1 MRKSRVNRLI
11 YLAVTL
17 ISLLITVTLV
27 VFSSKAGEI
36 ELKAGEAC
44 QEDIYAPRAVT
55 DHITTT
61 QSRQIARDNTPD
73 KYDYNAE
80 IGKHSVESITALFD
94 KAAEINAEIKKE
106 EQLHSLLDILSD
118 KQKKAQELKE
128 ISPIEISTETAQE
141 LITAEFDELGTMRQS
156 ISLVQKYME
165 NPEKPVSDKE
175 KAQNECEAEINSYY
189 TSLSNSQRNALCEIV
204 SKVIVTNSTYNAE
217 ETKKAKDAAAAEIE
231 ETVYQKDQII
241 IRKGEVATEAQIQV
255 LKELG
260 MLKGSSPIS
269 VTYTVGI
276 LFIVLISYAILF
288 FFFRSQFRKQLE
300 TISIISLAGLLI
312 ILIAFYGSRS
322 SFITTDMLPVLP
334 FGIFP
339 GIAAIF
345 SSASLTAIIT
355 NLIFSIF
362 CGIILE
368 ANWSLTICLVLAGTM
383 AAYSFSTVKRRS
395 HLLPAAVASAVF
407 YALAFCGMSFIED
420 ASAAR
425 AFAAFGKGLLGGTLS
440 GLITIGSIQFFEWLF
455 NATTPMKLSE
465 LTNPENK
472 LLKKLLVEAPGSY
485 HHALTVANISEIAA
499 RSIKADSLLAR
510 VGAYYHDIGKIRHPL
525 YFKENQYDQNAHDTL
540 TPEQSS
546 AVIISHVTDGIEIA
560 KKYRLPQVV
569 SDIISQHHG
578 TTTTGYFLIRAR
590 ELDPEVDPKK
600 FTYPGPIPQTKEAAI
615 VMLADSCEAAVR
627 SIDEK
632 TEAKIEAMVRKIA
645 TERVN
650 SGQFSQCNMTF
661 AELELVI
668 KVITKTLGGYFHER
682 IKYE

>member
-1 MRKSRVNRLI
+1 MKKSHVNKLI
-11 YLAVTL
+11 NL
-17 ISLLITVTLV
+17 IVTLV
-27 VFSSKAGEI
+27 SLLLIMIIILFSSRAGEI

-44 QEDIYAPRAVT
+44 HEDIYAPRAVIDEIST
-55 DHITTT
+55 NEA
-61 QSRQIARDNTPD
+61 RQEARDQIKDSYKFNPETGE
-73 KYDYNAE
+73 K
-80 IGKHSVESITALFD
+80 SISNVTVLFD
-94 KAAEINAEIKKE
+94 KAKEVRGKQGLSPADGITELINK
-106 EQLHSLLDILSD
+106 SPF
-118 KQKKAQELKE
+118 E
-128 ISPIEISTETAQE
+128 ISSTTASEIIYATAQE
-141 LITAEFDELGTMRQS
+141 FNRMIKVID
-156 ISLVQKYME
+156 LVENVME
-165 NPEKPVSDKE
+165 EPVSDEITAQEHCYDEIEDYRLSQSQKDALGAIISSVVVKNMEFDKE
-175 KAQNECEAEINSYY
+175 KTEAE
-189 TSLSNSQRNALCEIV
+189 
-204 SKVIVTNSTYNAE
+204 
-217 ETKKAKDAAAAEIE
+217 KDAAAAKIPEIE
-231 ETVYQKDQII
+231 KKKNQII
-241 IRKGEVATEAQIQV
+241 IRKGDVATEAQIEM
-255 LKELG
+255 LSKLG
-260 MLKGSSPIS
+260 MLKGTNPLS

-276 LFIVLISYAILF
+276 LLLIIICYAILTF
-288 FFFRSQFRKQLE
+288 FFWDKFKKQIE
-300 TISIISLAGLLI
+300 IIPILAITGLLI
-312 ILIAFYGSRS
+312 IVISFYGIRY
-322 SFITTDMLPVLP
+322 IPQNMLSVIP

-345 SSASLTAIIT
+345 TSSAPTAIIT
-355 NLIFSIF
+355 NLILSIF
-362 CGIILE
+362 CGIVLD
-368 ANWSLTICLVLAGTM
+368 ANWSYTVCLIIAGTL
-383 AAYSFSTVKRRS
+383 AAYAFASIKRRS
-395 HLLPAAVASAVF
+395 NLLPAAVMSAVF
-407 YALAFCGMSFIED
+407 YALSFCAMSFIEV
-420 ASAAR
+420 ANAGS
-425 AFAAFGKGLLGGTLS
+425 AFASFGKGFLGGILS

-525 YFKENQYDQNAHDTL
+525 YFKENQYDTNAHDNL

-546 AVIISHVTDGIEIA
+546 AMIISHVTDGVEIA
-560 KKYRLPQVV
+560 KKNRLPQIVC
-569 SDIISQHHG
+569 DIISQHHG

-590 ELDPEVDPKK
+590 ELDPDVDPKK

-627 SIDEK
+627 SIDDK

-650 SGQFSQCNMTF
+650 SGQFSQCNLTF